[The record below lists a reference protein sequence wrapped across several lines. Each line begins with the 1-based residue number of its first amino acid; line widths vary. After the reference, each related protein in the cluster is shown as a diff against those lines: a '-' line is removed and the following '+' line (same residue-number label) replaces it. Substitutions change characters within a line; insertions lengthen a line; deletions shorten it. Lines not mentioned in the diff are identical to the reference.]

1 MYGYFLLCVPVSG
14 KKDVHTVFYPHL
26 FSWESI
32 LHVYGNSILLSTM
45 CKLCNYAPSRP
56 IFKRKKNKHN
66 LHTPWNPYYILFI
79 FWRLNLNIL
88 TWTFCRIY
96 CFMRYLKGIQ
106 CHLTTGFCGLSTY
119 FTIHAY
125 TVKPVLRG
133 HLWDQLKVTL

>member
-1 MYGYFLLCVPVSG
+1 MYCMGIFCYVFLCQGKRMCILFFVSICFHG
-14 KKDVHTVFYPHL
+14 RV
-26 FSWESI
+26 
-32 LHVYGNSILLSTM
+32 LLTI
-45 CKLCNYAPSRP
+45 CKLYNYAPSRP

-106 CHLTTGFCGLSTY
+106 CHITTGFCGLSTY
-119 FTIHAY
+119 FTIHTY
-125 TVKPVLRG
+125 SQTCIKRSPLGSTKSDFIKQVIS
-133 HLWDQLKVTL
+133 